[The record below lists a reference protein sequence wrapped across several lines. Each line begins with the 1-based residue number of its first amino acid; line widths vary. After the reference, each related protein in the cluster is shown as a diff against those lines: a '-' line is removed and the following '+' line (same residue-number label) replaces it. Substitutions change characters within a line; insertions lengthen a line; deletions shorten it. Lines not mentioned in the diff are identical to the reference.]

1 MHSDAG
7 RHLFQRASG
16 RARGRR
22 GYCFQALQAVPRAAL
37 AAEAPV
43 EDGDDGRFVAWY
55 IYGTGAGTGVPLVT
69 PGVADEVANRVHGRE
84 VFQPALQTLFLVLDG
99 VPGEEDED
107 EANELEAG
115 GQAEVDEAKGSDVV
129 LPAGAVDATV
139 LLPQHTGG
147 VDHRP
152 KIDGS
157 RNIRW
162 RKREERN
169 SYNTRSKRL

>member
-1 MHSDAG
+1 M
-7 RHLFQRASG
+7 
-16 RARGRR
+16 
-22 GYCFQALQAVPRAAL
+22 
-37 AAEAPV
+37 
-43 EDGDDGRFVAWY
+43 
-55 IYGTGAGTGVPLVT
+55 
-69 PGVADEVANRVHGRE
+69 
-84 VFQPALQTLFLVLDG
+84 PALRLLLLVLDG

>member
-1 MHSDAG
+1 M
-7 RHLFQRASG
+7 
-16 RARGRR
+16 
-22 GYCFQALQAVPRAAL
+22 
-37 AAEAPV
+37 
-43 EDGDDGRFVAWY
+43 
-55 IYGTGAGTGVPLVT
+55 PLVT

-115 GQAEVDEAKGSDVV
+115 GQAEVDEAEGSDIV